1 MRVRRT
7 TPPAVPVPCP
17 TAAPAPGPLA
27 PDDPSGTSAN
37 AGLGADAKREVG
49 VPDESARCVALC
61 SPLRGDAAGLA
72 PDAPLALL
80 LTAPLV
86 AVEGLAALGLLT
98 LLGLLAPG
106 GMRYGLPLL
115 PLLAAGIT
123 PPPPPPPPRLPG
135 DRRLFGPDA

>member
-1 MRVRRT
+1 M
-7 TPPAVPVPCP
+7 
-17 TAAPAPGPLA
+17 
-27 PDDPSGTSAN
+27 
-37 AGLGADAKREVG
+37 
-49 VPDESARCVALC
+49 
-61 SPLRGDAAGLA
+61 RGDAAGLA

-86 AVEGLAALGLLT
+86 AVDGLAALGLLT

-123 PPPPPPPPRLPG
+123 LPPPPPRLPG